1 MFLIVTDSYDF
12 FVNWVTNFHLLYKL
26 IAQNYAGDMPMH
38 LYYFTLLLYFAAMQV
53 ETLYKPYEI
62 EKKEMQR
69 FPKVT
74 KRNNFFEL
82 IHIIEGTGIQTVNK
96 NRFNYRRGNLFLLT
110 PQDVYSFDITTPTT
124 FFFIRFN
131 EMYVKEKMGKDKEAV
146 KQVEYILQNASHR
159 PGCILK
165 NKTDKPLIASL
176 VESILHE
183 QSNQQLYYNR
193 ITEQIINT
201 MITIVAR
208 NIALKLPKNIKENT
222 GEPVLE
228 MLQYIQQNIFEP
240 RNLRAEKLSG
250 HFNISLNYLGR
261 YFKKQTGETLQS
273 YIANYKLRLIETRL
287 LHSDM
292 RINEIAYEFNF
303 TDESHLNRAFKKYKG
318 INPSEFRKIN
328 TVN

>member
-1 MFLIVTDSYDF
+1 MIT
-12 FVNWVTNFHLLYKL
+12 
-26 IAQNYAGDMPMH
+26 QNYAASKLPY
-38 LYYFTLLLYFAAMQV
+38 LYYFTLLLYFATMQV

-69 FPKVT
+69 FPKIT
-74 KRNNFFEL
+74 KRNTFFEL
-82 IHIIEGTGIQTVNK
+82 IHIIDGTGIQTVNNNK
-96 NRFNYRRGNLFLLT
+96 FNYRKGNLFLLT
-110 PQDVYSFDITTPTT
+110 PQDVYSFNIVTPTT

-131 EMYVKEKMGKDKEAV
+131 ELFVKEKPGRDKETV

-165 NKTDKPLIASL
+165 NKIDKPFIASL
-176 VESILHE
+176 VESILNE

-193 ITEQIINT
+193 ITEQILNT
-201 MITIVAR
+201 VITVVAR

-228 MLQYIQQNIFEP
+228 MLHYIQQNIFDP
-240 RNLRAEKLSG
+240 QNLRAEKLSA

-292 RINEIAYEFNF
+292 RINEIAYEFHF
-303 TDESHLNRAFKKYKG
+303 TDESHLNRVFKKYKG
-318 INPSEFRKIN
+318 MNPSEFRKTN
-328 TVN
+328 SVH